1 MDAYFESLLIGP
13 DEALEAARRVADE
26 AGLPPISVSAT
37 QGRLLQL
44 LALAVGARTILEI
57 GTLGGYSAIWL
68 ARGLASGG
76 RLTTLELEPGY
87 AAVAERNLE
96 RAGVADRVD
105 VVVGPAQETLRALRG
120 PFDLIFIDADKR
132 SYPEYLDAALAL
144 SRPGTLIVADNVV
157 RNGAVLDA
165 DGDDPDVEGVRR
177 FNEMLARTEN
187 VLATGLQTVGIKGYD
202 GLAFALVTS

>member
-13 DEALEAARRVADE
+13 DKALEAARREADE

-96 RAGVADRVD
+96 RAGLSDRVD
-105 VVVGPAQETLRALRG
+105 VVVGRAQETLGSLRG

-132 SYPEYLDAALAL
+132 SYPEYLEASLAL
-144 SRPGTLIVADNVV
+144 SRPGTLILADNVV

>member
-96 RAGVADRVD
+96 RAGVADLVD